1 MKPSKLEAFYVE
13 TFGARDSALDDQP
26 DTPPRRN
33 ERPRRKRE
41 RSGFGKRLVVRLG
54 LMFAP
59 MAILGAVAMT
69 TDCSRRSPK
78 SVIPEILR
86 TTACARQGLLTQS
99 SALEGTFR
107 TISDHLR

>member
-13 TFGARDSALDDQP
+13 TFGARDVAP
-26 DTPPRRN
+26 DARPEPSVRRD
-33 ERPRRKRE
+33 ERPRQKRE
-41 RSGFGKRLVVRLG
+41 RSGFGRRLVVRLG

-69 TDCSRRSPK
+69 TDCSRRSPT
-78 SVIPEILR
+78 SMIPEILR
-86 TTACARQGLLTQS
+86 STACARQGLMTQS